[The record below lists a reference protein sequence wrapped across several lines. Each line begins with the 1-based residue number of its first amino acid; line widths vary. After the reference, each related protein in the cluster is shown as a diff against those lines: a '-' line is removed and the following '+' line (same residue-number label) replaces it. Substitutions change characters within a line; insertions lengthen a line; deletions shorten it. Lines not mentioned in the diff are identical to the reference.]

1 MADPLVLSLPRCSD
15 PSLVGGKASGL
26 ARLLAA
32 GLAVP
37 DGCCVT
43 TRAYE
48 QSLATLGF
56 DPRERWR
63 RALELMGEDRRQE
76 LQDCRAA
83 IGRSDLS
90 GVLQGVWEELQRV
103 AGARERQ
110 WALRSSASNEDSAHT
125 SAAGLYRTVLGV
137 QWEEL
142 ARGIIE
148 VWASLWEERV
158 LVYMAKSGTGDMPPS
173 MAVVIQPLLDPT
185 IAGIAYSIDP
195 VTGRDRYVTIN
206 AIRGLG
212 QPLVDGTVT
221 PDQYLVETID
231 GQPRRV
237 IRRIPGQ
244 QHERMVVRRRRD
256 CDGADS
262 LR

>member
-1 MADPLVLSLPRCSD
+1 MADPLVLSLSRCNDS
-15 PSLVGGKASGL
+15 SLVGGKASGI

-63 RALELMGEDRRQE
+63 RALGLMGEDRRRE
-76 LQDCRAA
+76 LQGCQAA
-83 IGRSDLS
+83 IRRSDLS
-90 GVLQGVWEELQRV
+90 GILQGVWEELRRV
-103 AGARERQ
+103 AGAHERQ

-137 QWEEL
+137 RREEL

-158 LVYMAKSGTGDMPPS
+158 LEYTAKSGTGNLPPS

-185 IAGIAYSIDP
+185 IAGVAYSIDP
-195 VTGRDRYVTIN
+195 VTGRDRHVTVN

-237 IRRIPGQ
+237 IRRHSRTAARTVGCLRQ
-244 QHERMVVRRRRD
+244 RD
-256 CDGADS
+256 CDGAS
-262 LR
+262 SMA

>member
-1 MADPLVLSLPRCSD
+1 MADPLVLSLTRCSD

-48 QSLATLGF
+48 QSLVTLGF
-56 DPRERWR
+56 DSRERWR
-63 RALELMGEDRRQE
+63 RALELMGEERRRE

-83 IGRSDLS
+83 IARSDLS

-103 AGARERQ
+103 AGWRERQ

-137 QWEEL
+137 
-142 ARGIIE
+142 
-148 VWASLWEERV
+148 
-158 LVYMAKSGTGDMPPS
+158 
-173 MAVVIQPLLDPT
+173 
-185 IAGIAYSIDP
+185 
-195 VTGRDRYVTIN
+195 
-206 AIRGLG
+206 
-212 QPLVDGTVT
+212 
-221 PDQYLVETID
+221 
-231 GQPRRV
+231 
-237 IRRIPGQ
+237 
-244 QHERMVVRRRRD
+244 
-256 CDGADS
+256 
-262 LR
+262 